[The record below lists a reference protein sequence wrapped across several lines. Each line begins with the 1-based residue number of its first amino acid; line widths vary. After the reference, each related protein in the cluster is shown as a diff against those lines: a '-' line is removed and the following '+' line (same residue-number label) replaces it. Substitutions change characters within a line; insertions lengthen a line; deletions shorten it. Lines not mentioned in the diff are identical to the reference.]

1 MYLCKLQKLSMST
14 FLLIENA
21 SKAYG
26 DIQLFQNL
34 TFVVNEG
41 QKIALVAKNGAGKT
55 TLLNILTGKDSFES
69 GSFYLNKDIKVGYL
83 EQDPKFT
90 SGQTVFEAAYS
101 APGELMDAVR
111 DYEKALHSVTHDHL
125 EKAIASMDFNNAW
138 DSDVKIKQM
147 LSVLKLDD
155 LDQKVETLSGG
166 QIKRLALAVAL
177 INEPDFLILDEPTNH
192 LDLDMIE
199 WLEEYL
205 TKTQITLLMVTHDR
219 YFLDRV
225 CNEIIEIDE
234 KATYSYKGNYSY
246 FLQKRQDRILNKNLI
261 TEKAQNLLRRELE
274 WMRRMPKA
282 RGTKS
287 KSRVDAFYDLKD
299 QADYKRNEK
308 QIDINIKTSRLGNKI
323 LVLEHVN
330 KNFDEKV
337 MLKDFSYTFSRG
349 EKVGIIGRNGVGKS
363 TFLNLI
369 TQQLQPDSGKIDPG
383 ETVVY
388 GFYQQA
394 GLQFEPQQRVIDIV
408 KEIAEVV
415 NLGDGSQLSV
425 SQFLTH
431 FLFPPE
437 MQYVQVDKLSGG
449 EKRRLYM
456 MTVLMKNPNFLILDE
471 PTNDLDIMTL
481 NVLEEYLSNFGGSL
495 IIVSHDRF
503 FMDKLVDH
511 LFIFEGNG
519 EVYDFAGNY
528 SDYRASQ
535 KQQMIEAKR
544 VESAEKPKQQTT
556 TSKTIEPEKK
566 KRSYKE
572 IKELEQLESDMEKLE
587 SEKVTLENEINTGDF
602 SADDLVQKAHRIG
615 EVMKLI
621 DVKTD
626 RWLELS

>member
-1 MYLCKLQKLSMST
+1 MST
-14 FLLIENA
+14 YLLIENA

-34 TFVVNEG
+34 TFVINEG
-41 QKIALVAKNGAGKT
+41 QKIALVAKNGSGKT
-55 TLLNILTGKDSFES
+55 TLLNILTDKDSFDK
-69 GSFYLNKDIKVGYL
+69 GSFYINKDIKVGYL
-83 EQDPKFT
+83 EQDPQFRPN
-90 SGQTVFEAAYS
+90 QTVFEAAYS

-111 DYEKALHSVTHDHL
+111 AYEKALHSEAKDNL
-125 EKAIASMDFNNAW
+125 ENAIAGMDFNNAW
-138 DSDVKIKQM
+138 DFDVKIKQM

-155 LDQKVETLSGG
+155 LEQQVDTLSGG
-166 QIKRLALAVAL
+166 QVKRLALAVAL

-205 TKTQITLLMVTHDR
+205 TKTSITLLMVTHDR

-246 FLQKRQDRILNKNLI
+246 FLQKRQERILNKSQL

-282 RGTKS
+282 RGTKA
-287 KSRVDAFYDLKD
+287 KYRVDAFYDLKD
-299 QADYKRNEK
+299 QADYKRNDK
-308 QIDINIKTSRLGNKI
+308 QVDINIKTTRLGNKI

-330 KNFDEKV
+330 KKFGDKI
-337 MLKDFSYTFSRG
+337 MLNDFSYTFSRG

-369 TQQLQPDSGKIDPG
+369 TQRLSPDSGKIDPG

-388 GFYQQA
+388 GFYQQL
-394 GLQFEPQQRVIDIV
+394 GLQFSPQQRVIDVV

-415 NLGDGSQLSV
+415 SLGDGSQLSV

-456 MTVLMKNPNFLILDE
+456 MTVLMRNPNFLILDE

-503 FMDKLVDH
+503 FMDKVVDH

-519 EVYDFAGNY
+519 EVYDFPGNY

-535 KQQMIEAKR
+535 KQQLIEAKR
-544 VESAEKPKQQTT
+544 TETADKPKTQVVKTT
-556 TSKTIEPEKK
+556 EPDKK

-572 IKELEQLESDMEKLE
+572 IKEIEQLEADLHKLE
-587 SEKVTLENEINTGDF
+587 SEKTVLENEINNGDL
-602 SADDLVQKAHRIG
+602 SADILVEKAHRIG
-615 EVMKLI
+615 DIMKLI
-621 DVKTD
+621 DEKTD
-626 RWLELS
+626 RWLEMS